1 MPFFALLNYSELCS
15 QVIMLLDE
23 SCFNLGNRIQC
34 IKLNACAS
42 VIRVVNLK
50 YLLPELSNI
59 FFCVLKVTS
68 ESVDDLV
75 VVLYT
80 GLDLENVRLRTENCK
95 NLAHNSVN
103 ISNIFAIED

>member
-1 MPFFALLNYSELCS
+1 
-15 QVIMLLDE
+15 MLLDE
-23 SCFNLGNRIQC
+23 SCFNFGNRIQC
-34 IKLNACAS
+34 GKLNTCAS

-80 GLDLENVRLRTENCK
+80 GLDLENVRLKTENCK
-95 NLAHNSVN
+95 NLIFILKTVQTEIFFELSLVRW
-103 ISNIFAIED
+103 SNIIE